1 MIYTFNFDFDYT
13 KTYEIYPQIK
23 FVDKLTSELDIFE
36 LTLKPLE
43 KELDLDFKKYN
54 GFIPIVLRANGE
66 VFKRMYLT
74 YYKCVNTEHN
84 PVNYKYLF
92 QCVSPTFKLQ
102 RITLPN
108 KLITQPITDEKRT
121 VWEELNKIMEVYAP
135 KIYIEE
141 TLQEKLNVPCPELQF
156 VKSTLHEVLITLFAV
171 CGLVPKME
179 KFNFLSF
186 IDLKSYQTNKKWLS
200 EDLFIRIEKE
210 NNIQSYADALDY
222 DIENAI
228 DNKDFLT
235 TTWMTPTSD
244 EILVTK
250 DNFVWKTPTD
260 IYDIIKVEA
269 KVKTYYGLIPNAPT
283 YQNVT
288 VDITSHVVPKEIWET
303 FKTSVDMS
311 LISGKYKRNYL
322 YYENNTIN
330 GNYDEGSF
338 LGFSSDKAI
347 KYAVYWCMKQNPLYS
362 EIDINSFTPYR
373 DILLKITYK
382 PKTNNTRVKIIKTG
396 IARPENSLISNQE
409 ESYIDIVNFGKQKQE
424 LIDRTGNELTRAQ
437 ARFDLSKYENLNK
450 LNIANLGDVV
460 DENYIITEREMQ
472 FKENSLLVNYKMA
485 KDYVYETGYSGLNQ
499 VKRFTSIDTK
509 NTLVRNDNFIKV
521 FKLSKNGI
529 LDNRFMFNFLI
540 NNYGKKNENGV
551 DMHFVKTFG
560 KNEEALQ
567 DYFILVNSQ
576 NKIIS
581 DNIICS
587 FGFDSNV
594 KVGDSVI
601 VSGDKYLKE
610 PITYADKNG
619 EFKELQFYFGQAQYL
634 RNENDL
640 DVIRK
645 FPKVENTHNL
655 ENMSF
660 LINKD
665 NREVTSITL
674 QIKVVGDDDVFVYED
689 FIKHTQITK
698 RDENVDLKVYCK
710 YYKNENDYLKNKY
723 NEFSKEVQGEEV
735 TTATI
740 TFENNKIK
748 ISGVGDMNYYACV
761 GIVADGKLII
771 GVNFLLLSA
780 IPTLELFMNYKY
792 FD

>member
-23 FVDKLTSELDIFE
+23 YVDKLTSELDVFE

-43 KELDLDFKKYN
+43 NELDLDFKKYN

-135 KIYIEE
+135 NIYVEE

-179 KFNFLSF
+179 NFNFLSY

-210 NNIQSYADALDY
+210 NNIQSYADAFDY

-269 KVKTYYGLIPNAPT
+269 KVKTYYGLIPNAPA
-283 YQNVT
+283 YQDVT
-288 VDITSHVVPKEIWET
+288 VDITSHIVPKEIWET
-303 FKTSVDMS
+303 FKTSVAPGV
-311 LISGKYKRNYL
+311 INGKYKRNYL

-330 GNYDEGSF
+330 GNYDEGSWM
-338 LGFSSDKAI
+338 GFDTDKAI

-362 EIDINSFTPYR
+362 EIDITNFTPYR

-396 IARPENSLISNQE
+396 ITRPENSLISNQE
-409 ESYIDIVNFGKQKQE
+409 EAYIDIVNFGKQKQE

-437 ARFDLSKYENLNK
+437 ARFDLSKYEDLNE

-587 FGFDSNV
+587 FGFDSNI

-601 VSGDKYLKE
+601 VDGNKYLKE

-645 FPKVENTHNL
+645 FPKVEDTYNL

-698 RDENVDLKVYCK
+698 RDKDVDLRVYCK

-723 NEFSKEVQGEEV
+723 NEFSKEIKGEEI
-735 TTATI
+735 TSATI

-748 ISGVGDMNYYACV
+748 ISGVGDMNHYACV
-761 GIVADGKLII
+761 GVVADGKLII